1 MVDGAEVD
9 IGLVGDIVHV
19 DPDTVRGLLE
29 RGHIPVISPI
39 ARGAHDDNVYNI
51 NADLAAAALAE
62 ALDAEK
68 LVMLTDVAGLYAD
81 WPHST
86 EIIDRLTAGEL
97 AELLP
102 SMTGGMVPKMEG
114 CLRAVRSGVRMAH
127 VLDGRVPHTLVLEVF
142 ADEHTGT
149 TVVPDGPPDEE
160 HLPREP
166 GSTSPAE
173 PGRADLPGPP
183 PPHPGAATAPGSSAY
198 PTPLA
203 TSRVGAIRD
212 SHGPNLTA
220 SGPSEML
227 GQPYLT
233 TWGRTEEGWA
243 CPHRTRAPH
252 PGTPSRTSGTW
263 WASASGRPTSPWR

>member
-1 MVDGAEVD
+1 MD

-29 RGHIPVISPI
+29 RGRIPVISPI
-39 ARGAHDDNVYNI
+39 ARGEHDDNVYNI

-97 AELLP
+97 AQLLP
-102 SMTGGMVPKMEG
+102 SMAGGMVPKMEG

-127 VLDGRVPHTLVLEVF
+127 VLDGRVPHALVLEVF

-149 TVVPDGPPDEE
+149 TVVPDAAPAGEP
-160 HLPREP
+160 LP
-166 GSTSPAE
+166 
-173 PGRADLPGPP
+173 
-183 PPHPGAATAPGSSAY
+183 H
-198 PTPLA
+198 
-203 TSRVGAIRD
+203 
-212 SHGPNLTA
+212 
-220 SGPSEML
+220 
-227 GQPYLT
+227 
-233 TWGRTEEGWA
+233 
-243 CPHRTRAPH
+243 
-252 PGTPSRTSGTW
+252 
-263 WASASGRPTSPWR
+263 